1 MPNQRPT
8 IRFPRDWR
16 FFAASIA
23 GVLLIVFVTT
33 LLGDIPPVAV
43 ISASSIVALLMAGL
57 FFFSQR
63 RAMYRLRDSIQR
75 AQEGLLEPVKLLPVG
90 DRLFHDV
97 TVEYNRMIAIL
108 HRMFSTVEECQARV
122 LVERNKI
129 DAILQSLPGALL
141 HIADDLHISG
151 VNKTAEELFG
161 LSQEQLVG
169 KNLFHLL
176 QLNEN
181 DREVLRDAF
190 LYKHPL
196 RNQEI
201 NVPLKDT
208 DHWLSVNL
216 AFLTE
221 HETDMGAVITVQ
233 DITEYRQ
240 LQDSVAIREKLVA
253 MGQLAAGVAHELNT
267 PLGNILGYSQ
277 LLREAAA
284 ADEKLSRYASIVGDE
299 TKRCSRIVHDLLN
312 YARRDPCSG
321 ETCDI
326 NQFIRELID
335 TFITCKLK
343 RYSIRVELDLTPGE
357 LLLDGGCGQ
366 LDIVLTNLIL
376 NAIQALDGVHEPRIR
391 LAARDDANGFVSIV
405 VEDNG
410 PGIPAEIRSR
420 IFDPFFTTKQVG
432 EGSGL
437 GLSICQAMMVRRGGY
452 VRYDSDFT
460 KGARFI
466 LRMPGVNPGRVV
478 NECSDVC
485 DRRE

>member
-1 MPNQRPT
+1 MRDWLTN
-8 IRFPRDWR
+8 RFTRDWR
-16 FFAASIA
+16 ISAIA
-23 GVLLIVFVTT
+23 IAVFVTAAFIIA
-33 LLGDIPPVAV
+33 GGSVSPAAIF
-43 ISASSIVALLMAGL
+43 SASSFAALLIAGL
-57 FFFSQR
+57 FFLHQR
-63 RAMYRLRDSIQR
+63 RALHRLRGSIQR
-75 AQEGLLEPVKLLPVG
+75 AQEGLLEPVERLPMG
-90 DRLFHDV
+90 DRLLRDV
-97 TVEYNRMIAIL
+97 TVEYNRMIVIL
-108 HRMFSTVEECQARV
+108 HKMFSTVEECQARV
-122 LVERNKI
+122 LNERNKI

-141 HIADDLHISG
+141 HIADDLQISG

-169 KNLFHLL
+169 KNLFELL
-176 QLNEN
+176 RLNEN
-181 DREVLRDAF
+181 HREVLRDAF

-201 NVPLKDT
+201 NVPLNGAE
-208 DHWLSVNL
+208 HWLSVNL

-221 HETDMGAVITVQ
+221 RETDMGAVITAQ
-233 DITEYRQ
+233 DFTEYRQ

-284 ADEKLSRYASIVGDE
+284 SDEKLSRYAAIVGDE

-326 NQFIRELID
+326 NQFLRELID
-335 TFITCKLK
+335 TFITCRLK
-343 RYSIRVELDLTPGE
+343 RYSIRVELDLPPGE
-357 LLLDGGCGQ
+357 LLLEGGCGQ

-376 NAIQALDGVHEPRIR
+376 NAIQALAGIDEPCIR
-391 LAARDDANGFVSIV
+391 LAARDDGNGFVTVV

-410 PGIPAEIRSR
+410 PGIAAELRSR
-420 IFDPFFTTKQVG
+420 IFDPFFTTKEVG

-437 GLSICQAMMVRRGGY
+437 GLSICQAMMVRHGGY
-452 VRYDSDFT
+452 VRYDSDFSG
-460 KGARFI
+460 GARFV
-466 LRMPGVNPGRVV
+466 LRLPGVNPGRVV
-478 NECSDVC
+478 HECSDVC
-485 DRRE
+485 DARA

>member
-1 MPNQRPT
+1 MLADATNPFRRER
-8 IRFPRDWR
+8 RF
-16 FFAASIA
+16 
-23 GVLLIVFVTT
+23 L
-33 LLGDIPPVAV
+33 AV
-43 ISASSIVALLMAGL
+43 IAVGLLCIVLFVVRDDGFLFLAALFTSSLMALLLAGL
-57 FFFSQR
+57 FFYRQR
-63 RAMYRLRDSIQR
+63 SALHRLRESIQR
-75 AQEGLLEPVKLLPVG
+75 AQEGLLEPVMLLPTS
-90 DRLFHDV
+90 DPQLRQV
-97 TVEYNRMIAIL
+97 TVEYNRMIVIL
-108 HRMFSTVEECQARV
+108 HKMFSTVEECQARV
-122 LVERNKI
+122 LGERNKI

-141 HIADDLHISG
+141 HIADDLQISG

-161 LSQEQLVG
+161 LPQGQLLG

-176 QLNEN
+176 TLNET

-201 NVPLKDT
+201 TVPLKGAA
-208 DHWLSVNL
+208 HWLSMNL
-216 AFLTE
+216 AFLNE
-221 HETDMGAVITVQ
+221 RETDMGAVITVQ

-277 LLREAAA
+277 LLREAAGT
-284 ADEKLSRYASIVGDE
+284 DEKLIRYASVVGDE

-326 NQFIRELID
+326 TQFIRELID
-335 TFITCKLK
+335 TFITCRLK
-343 RYSIRVELDLTPGE
+343 RYSIRVELDLPPGE
-357 LLLDGGCGQ
+357 LLLEGGCGQ

-376 NAIQALDGVHEPRIR
+376 NAIQALAGVDEPRIR
-391 LAARDDANGFVSIV
+391 LAARDDGNGFVTVV

-410 PGIPAEIRSR
+410 PGIAAELRSR
-420 IFDPFFTTKQVG
+420 IFDPFFTTKEVG

-437 GLSICQAMMVRRGGY
+437 GLSICQAMMVRHGGY
-452 VRYDSDFT
+452 VRYDSDFSG
-460 KGARFI
+460 GARFV
-466 LRMPGVNPGRVV
+466 LRLPGVNPGRVV
-478 NECSDVC
+478 HECSDAC
-485 DRRE
+485 DARA